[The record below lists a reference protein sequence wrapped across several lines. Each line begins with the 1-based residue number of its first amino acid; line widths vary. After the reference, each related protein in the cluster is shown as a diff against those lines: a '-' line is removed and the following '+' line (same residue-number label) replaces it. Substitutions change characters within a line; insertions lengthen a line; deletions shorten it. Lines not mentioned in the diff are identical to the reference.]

1 MTNKQVKSIFYVMAV
16 IVMTI
21 LVAVSCKKKPTEA
34 QAGNFQ
40 IVEVPVSTNETPK
53 PIPPET
59 NDTGIPPSTN
69 ETSTG
74 PILPIENTV
83 QMKQFEGLY
92 FESKTYNN
100 GVKDFKYTAKVGCVE
115 TAIGIK
121 DPYVEF
127 EDGCRFF
134 SGFQGDYNYNGR
146 YVLLY
151 EGAQGPRNGLYSV
164 AATATFT
171 TNGYLYVKFENYSD
185 AIEYALAKESDK

>member
-1 MTNKQVKSIFYVMAV
+1 MTNKQIKSIFYVMAI

-59 NDTGIPPSTN
+59 N

-92 FESKTYNN
+92 FESKTYND
-100 GVKDFKYTAKVGCVE
+100 GVKDFKFTAKVGCVE

-121 DPYVEF
+121 DPYIEF

-134 SGFQGDYNYNGR
+134 TGFQGDYNYNGR

-151 EGAQGPRNGLYSV
+151 EGAQGPRNGLSIV
-164 AATATFT
+164 AAEATFT

-185 AIEYALAKESDK
+185 TIEYALARESDN